1 MSVEIHVTKIEA
13 IGQGSVLVSVV
24 IESEQIGSIELE
36 VEGDLKTDSKTQDP
50 IVQAL
55 GEVRDKLLTFA
66 DELQV
71 ELQTPDVLTRMVH
84 LSLPDEATEWRMPSG
99 RDPESQS
106 SRPAALMAASS
117 VARRP
122 PPRSPC

>member
-1 MSVEIHVTKIEA
+1 MTVEIHVTKIEA

-36 VEGDLKTDSKTQDP
+36 VEGDLQAGSQTQDP
-50 IVQAL
+50 LIQAV
-55 GEVRDKLLTFA
+55 GEVRDKLLAFA

-84 LSLPDEATEWRMPSG
+84 LSLPDEATE
-99 RDPESQS
+99 
-106 SRPAALMAASS
+106 
-117 VARRP
+117 
-122 PPRSPC
+122 

>member
-36 VEGDLKTDSKTQDP
+36 VEGDLKTDSKAQDP

-55 GEVRDKLLTFA
+55 GEVRGKLLTFA

-71 ELQTPDVLTRMVH
+71 ELQTPDVLTRMAH
-84 LSLPDEATEWRMPSG
+84 LSLPDEATE
-99 RDPESQS
+99 
-106 SRPAALMAASS
+106 
-117 VARRP
+117 
-122 PPRSPC
+122 

>member
-1 MSVEIHVTKIEA
+1 MTVEIDVTKIEA

-36 VEGDLKTDSKTQDP
+36 VEGDLKADSQTQDP
-50 IVQAL
+50 LIQAV
-55 GEVRDKLLTFA
+55 GKVRDKLVAFA

-84 LSLPDEATEWRMPSG
+84 LSLPDEATE
-99 RDPESQS
+99 
-106 SRPAALMAASS
+106 
-117 VARRP
+117 
-122 PPRSPC
+122 

>member
-36 VEGDLKTDSKTQDP
+36 VEGGLKTVSETQDP
-50 IVQAL
+50 LIYAL
-55 GEVRDKLLTFA
+55 GEVRDKLLAFA

-71 ELQTPDVLTRMVH
+71 EMQAPDVLTRMVH
-84 LSLPDEATEWRMPSG
+84 LSLPDEATE
-99 RDPESQS
+99 
-106 SRPAALMAASS
+106 
-117 VARRP
+117 
-122 PPRSPC
+122 

>member
-1 MSVEIHVTKIEA
+1 MTVEIHVTKIEA

-36 VEGDLKTDSKTQDP
+36 VEGDLKADSQTQDP
-50 IVQAL
+50 LIQAV
-55 GEVRDKLLTFA
+55 GEVRDKLVAFA

-84 LSLPDEATEWRMPSG
+84 LSLPDEATE
-99 RDPESQS
+99 
-106 SRPAALMAASS
+106 
-117 VARRP
+117 
-122 PPRSPC
+122 

>member
-36 VEGDLKTDSKTQDP
+36 VEGDLKKDSQTQDP
-50 IVQAL
+50 LIHAL
-55 GEVRDKLLTFA
+55 GEVRDKLLAFA

-71 ELQTPDVLTRMVH
+71 EMQTPDVLTRMVH
-84 LSLPDEATEWRMPSG
+84 LSLPDEATE
-99 RDPESQS
+99 
-106 SRPAALMAASS
+106 
-117 VARRP
+117 
-122 PPRSPC
+122 